1 MLRSCTDARIDGFP
15 TATAE
20 GWLYG
25 RHSGSTYYAFG
36 RTIVMG
42 SSYLELR
49 RVINGSITQL
59 SSYLLG
65 GSIERPAALTCEG
78 TAITGMWQS
87 TNYGVTD
94 SAIQSAGDWSAQLAM
109 SETAF
114 ECYDAPAPS
123 GPAHRVIG
131 SGIVNSL
138 AIVRG
143 AA

>member
-1 MLRSCTDARIDGFP
+1 
-15 TATAE
+15 
-20 GWLYG
+20 
-25 RHSGSTYYAFG
+25 
-36 RTIVMG
+36 MG
-42 SSYLELR
+42 NSYLSLR
-49 RVINGSITQL
+49 RVVNGSVTQL
-59 SSYLLG
+59 SARLLG
-65 GSIERPAALTCEG
+65 NSTARPAALTCEG
-78 TAITGMWQS
+78 TAITGRWQS

-123 GPAHRVIG
+123 GIANRVIG
-131 SGIVNSL
+131 SGVINSR